1 MKDIL
6 NGLSENWDLVLFI
19 IAIIE
24 LFVRLL
30 PTRKNYS
37 LIDFIRKIMNEIHD
51 TFNKILPNIKKDV

>member
-6 NGLSENWDLVLFI
+6 NGLTQNWDLVLFI

-24 LFVRLL
+24 LFVRLI
-30 PTRKNYS
+30 PTKKNYS
-37 LIDFIRKIMNEIHD
+37 LIDFIRIVMNEIHD

>member
-6 NGLSENWDLVLFI
+6 NSLAQNWDLVLFI

-37 LIDFIRKIMNEIHD
+37 LIDFIRIVMNEIHD